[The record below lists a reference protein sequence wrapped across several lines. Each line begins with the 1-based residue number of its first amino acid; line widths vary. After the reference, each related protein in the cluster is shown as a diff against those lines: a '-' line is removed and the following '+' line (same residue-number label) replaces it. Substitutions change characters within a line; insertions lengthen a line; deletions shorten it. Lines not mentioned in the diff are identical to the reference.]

1 MSEELNLNDVTEDIE
16 PQLDDDFEDS
26 EAVEEE
32 EEETKSGNP
41 ALSELYDVLP
51 KSLHGMVE
59 PVLNKWQA
67 GIDQEFEKFGP
78 YRKFADAGVRPD
90 VIEASMDLARQVAS
104 NPKAVYDELA
114 ERYGWQQASA
124 MVNQA
129 IQDTEDVVDEADELD
144 LFGDESSA
152 ELKAIKAELEG
163 LKGYLATQEE
173 AVQQEQMG
181 AEIEESL
188 GFLKREYG
196 DFDDE
201 AVVRRA
207 MLLADDYPNAEL
219 SQLIGA
225 AFEQYN
231 EEVDKMRASVKRAPR
246 VAGGNANKS
255 PAVPPKQLSTR
266 EDRIAAIEDIV
277 KRTLA
282 TS

>member
-1 MSEELNLNDVTEDIE
+1 MSEENLNDVTEDIE
-16 PQLDDDFEDS
+16 PQLDDEYEEPEES
-26 EAVEEE
+26 EEE
-32 EEETKSGNP
+32 EEEAPSGNP
-41 ALSELYDVLP
+41 ALAELYDVLP

-129 IQDTEDVVDEADELD
+129 VQTTEDAIDEAEDLD
-144 LFGDESSA
+144 LFGDDSSA
-152 ELKAIKAELEG
+152 EIKAMKAELDALRGHIESR
-163 LKGYLATQEE
+163 EE
-173 AVQQEQMG
+173 AAQQEQMG

-188 GFLKREYG
+188 TFLKKEYG

-207 MLLADDYPNAEL
+207 MLLADDYPDAEL
-219 SQLIGA
+219 AQLLGA
-225 AFEQYN
+225 AFEQYS
-231 EEVDKMRASVKRAPR
+231 EEVEKMRSTVKRAPR

-255 PAVPPKQLSTR
+255 PATPPKEFKTR
-266 EDRIAAIEDIV
+266 EDRVAAIEEIV
-277 KRTLA
+277 KRTLS